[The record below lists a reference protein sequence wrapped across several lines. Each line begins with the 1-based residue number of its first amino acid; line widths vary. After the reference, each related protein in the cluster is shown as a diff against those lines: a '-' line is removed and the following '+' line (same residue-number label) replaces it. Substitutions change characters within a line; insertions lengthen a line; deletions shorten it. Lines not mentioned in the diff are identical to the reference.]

1 MSDYIDCHYA
11 RSRVD
16 QTQRPYLDGTIAAG
30 TVVVGGGLAGLTI
43 ALELARGGHSVVLL
57 EGRRIGWGASG
68 RNGGFCAP
76 GYAVGYDR
84 IAQMAGAAS
93 ARELLALSQ
102 DGVDYV
108 ADNLAAF
115 GTKVDPRRRGHISA
129 RRFPAREALERYRDK
144 MAALG
149 LSLKVQ
155 SIAETRAQLRSAA
168 YFESIVEPSCFAMQ
182 PLDYALALAREIER
196 LGGQVFE
203 NSPALSTARFGA
215 SHLVATPRGK
225 VSAHHLVICTGGY
238 TGRLVPALRR
248 AMLPIATYAMA
259 TAPDDEL
266 LQSAVAT
273 PMCISDDRRAGD
285 YYRRTTDGRLIW
297 GGRITAR
304 TRDPADL
311 AMLLRRDMV
320 DVYPQLATLRIESA
334 WSGLMAYARHHM
346 PQVGKLDEGLW
357 YCTAFGGHGL
367 NTTAA
372 AGGLIAAA
380 IAEGDDR
387 YRLFEPFGL
396 AWNGGPLGPV
406 AAQLT
411 YWKLQLHD
419 WWSER
424 DVRRKR
430 MRDALRHH
438 RRPDHAPIS

>member
-1 MSDYIDCHYA
+1 MSEYVDCHYA
-11 RSRVD
+11 RTRAD
-16 QTQRPYLDGTIAAG
+16 QTRRPFLDNTLATG
-30 TVVVGGGLAGLTI
+30 TVVIGGGLAGLTI

-68 RNGGFCAP
+68 RNGGFCGP
-76 GYAVGYDR
+76 GYALGHDGIAR
-84 IAQMAGAAS
+84 IAGTET
-93 ARELLALSQ
+93 ARELMALSRE
-102 DGVDYV
+102 GVDYV
-108 ADNLAAF
+108 ADNHAAF
-115 GTKVDPRRRGHISA
+115 GMPVDPRRRGHISA
-129 RRFPAREALERYRDK
+129 RRVPARAELERYRDK

-149 LSLKVQ
+149 LEVSVLGVE
-155 SIAETRAQLRSAA
+155 ETRAQLRSPL
-168 YFESIVEPSCFAMQ
+168 YYESIVEPTMFAMQ
-182 PLDYALALAREIER
+182 PLDYALAMAREIER
-196 LGGQVFE
+196 LGGKVFE
-203 NSPALSTARFGA
+203 NSPALSTGRFGI

-238 TGRLVPALRR
+238 TSRLIPALRR

-259 TAPDDEL
+259 SAPDEGL
-266 LQSAVAT
+266 LESAIAT

-311 AMLLRRDMV
+311 AALLRKDMIE
-320 DVYPQLATLRIESA
+320 VYPQLAALKIDSA
-334 WSGLMAYARHHM
+334 WSGLMAYARHYM

-380 IAEGDDR
+380 IADGDDR

-411 YWKLQLHD
+411 YWKLQLQD
-419 WWSER
+419 RWAER
-424 DVRRKR
+424 GVAQKR
-430 MRDALRHH
+430 ERH
-438 RRPDHAPIS
+438 A

>member
-1 MSDYIDCHYA
+1 MSDYVDCHYA

-16 QTQRPYLDGTIAAG
+16 KTERPFLDGTIAAG
-30 TVVVGGGLAGLTI
+30 TVVVGGGLAGLTV

-68 RNGGFCAP
+68 RNGGFCGP
-76 GYAVGYDR
+76 GYAVGYDA
-84 IAQMAGAAS
+84 IARMAGEES
-93 ARELLALSQ
+93 ARELLDLSR
-102 DGVDYV
+102 DGVDIV
-108 ADNLAAF
+108 ANNLAAF
-115 GTKVDPRRRGHISA
+115 GKPVDARRRGHISA
-129 RRFPAREALERYRDK
+129 RRVPARGALEQYRDK

-149 LSLKVQ
+149 VTLRVQ
-155 SIAETRAQLRSAA
+155 SVEETRAQLNSPL

-182 PLDYALALAREIER
+182 PLDYALAMAKEIEK
-196 LGGQVFE
+196 LGGKVFE
-203 NSPALSTARFGA
+203 NSPALSIGSFGA

-225 VSAHHLVICTGGY
+225 VSAHHLVIATGGY
-238 TGRLVPALRR
+238 TGRLVPALCR

-259 TAPDDEL
+259 SEANEAL
-266 LQSAVAT
+266 LDGAIVT
-273 PMCISDDRRAGD
+273 PMCVSDDRRAGD
-285 YYRRTTDGRLIW
+285 YYRRTNDGRLIW

-311 AMLLRRDMV
+311 AALLRADMV
-320 DVYPQLATLRIESA
+320 EVYPQLAGLRIESA
-334 WSGLMAYARHHM
+334 WSGLMAYARHYM

-380 IAEGDDR
+380 IAGGDDR

-396 AWNGGPLGPV
+396 AWNGGPLGPA

-411 YWKLQLHD
+411 YWKLQLQD
-419 WWSER
+419 WWAER
-424 DVRRKR
+424 GVARQKQ
-430 MRDALRHH
+430 RH
-438 RRPDHAPIS
+438 A

>member
-1 MSDYIDCHYA
+1 MSDYVDCHYA
-11 RSRVD
+11 RSRAD
-16 QTQRPYLDGTIAAG
+16 MDQRPYLDGTIAAG
-30 TVVVGGGLAGLTI
+30 TVVVGGGLAGLTV

-76 GYAVGYDR
+76 GYAVGHDR
-84 IAQMAGAAS
+84 IAQMAGEES
-93 ARELLALSQ
+93 ARELLDLSQ

-108 ADNLAAF
+108 ANNLAAF
-115 GTKVDPRRRGHISA
+115 GMKVDPRRRGHISA
-129 RRFPAREALERYRDK
+129 RRVPARADLERYRDK

-149 LSLKVQ
+149 LEMRVQ
-155 SIAETRAQLRSAA
+155 GVEETRALLKSPL
-168 YFESIVEPSCFAMQ
+168 YFESIVERTAFAMQ
-182 PLDYALALAREIER
+182 PLDYALAMAREIER
-196 LGGQVFE
+196 RGGKVFE
-203 NSPALSTARFGA
+203 NAPALSTGRFGA

-259 TAPDDEL
+259 SEANDAL
-266 LQSAVAT
+266 LDSAIAT

-311 AMLLRRDMV
+311 AALLRKDMIE
-320 DVYPQLATLRIESA
+320 VYPQLAALGIESA
-334 WSGLMAYARHHM
+334 WSGLMAYARHYM

-387 YRLFEPFGL
+387 YRLFAPFGL

-411 YWKLQLHD
+411 YWKLQLQD
-419 WWSER
+419 WWAERGVAQKNVGTAPR
-424 DVRRKR
+424 DVQ
-430 MRDALRHH
+430 
-438 RRPDHAPIS
+438 PSSTT

>member
-11 RSRVD
+11 RSRAD
-16 QTQRPYLDGTIAAG
+16 MGQRPYLDGTIAAG
-30 TVVVGGGLAGLTI
+30 TVVVGGGLAGLTV

-76 GYAVGYDR
+76 GYAVGFDA
-84 IAQMAGAAS
+84 IARVAGEQS
-93 ARELLALSQ
+93 ARELLDLSQ

-115 GTKVDPRRRGHISA
+115 GKPVDARRRGHISA
-129 RRFPAREALERYRDK
+129 RRVPAGDALERQRDK

-149 LSLKVQ
+149 LDLRVQ
-155 SIAETRAQLRSAA
+155 GVEETRAQLKSAL
-168 YFESIVEPSCFAMQ
+168 YYESIVEPTCFAMQ
-182 PLDYALALAREIER
+182 PLDYALAMAREIER
-196 LGGQVFE
+196 LGGKVFE
-203 NSPALSTARFGA
+203 NSPALSTGQFGA
-215 SHLVATPRGK
+215 SHLAVTPRGK

-238 TGRLVPALRR
+238 TGRLIPELRR

-259 TAPDDEL
+259 SEANEAL
-266 LQSAVAT
+266 LDGAITT
-273 PMCISDDRRAGD
+273 PLCVSDDRRAGD

-311 AMLLRRDMV
+311 AALLRADMV
-320 DVYPQLATLRIESA
+320 EVYPQLAALKIDSA
-334 WSGLMAYARHHM
+334 WSGLMAYARHYM

-372 AGGLIAAA
+372 GGGLIAAA

-396 AWNGGPLGPV
+396 TWNGGPLGPV

-411 YWKLQLHD
+411 YWKLQLQD
-419 WWSER
+419 WWAER
-424 DVRRKR
+424 GVVQKKVGTAPKDVQ
-430 MRDALRHH
+430 
-438 RRPDHAPIS
+438 PSSTT

>member
-11 RSRVD
+11 RSRAD

-84 IAQMAGAAS
+84 IAQMAGEQT
-93 ARELLALSQ
+93 ARELLGLSQ
-102 DGVDYV
+102 DGVGYI
-108 ADNLAAF
+108 ANNLAAF
-115 GTKVDPRRRGHISA
+115 GKPVDLKRRGHISA
-129 RRFPAREALERYRDK
+129 RRVPARADLERYRDK

-149 LSLKVQ
+149 LDLRLQGVEQ
-155 SIAETRAQLRSAA
+155 TRALLKSPL
-168 YFESIVEPSCFAMQ
+168 YFESIVEPTTFAMQ
-182 PLDYALALAREIER
+182 PLDYALAMAREIER
-196 LGGQVFE
+196 LGGKVFE
-203 NSPALSTARFGA
+203 NSPALSTGRFGA

-238 TGRLVPALRR
+238 TGRLIPALRR
-248 AMLPIATYAMA
+248 AMLPIATYALA
-259 TAPDDEL
+259 SEANDAL
-266 LQSAVAT
+266 LDGAIAT

-285 YYRRTTDGRLIW
+285 YYRRTNDGRLIW

-311 AMLLRRDMV
+311 AALLQGDMIE
-320 DVYPQLATLRIESA
+320 VYPQLAKLRIESA
-334 WSGLMAYARHHM
+334 WSGLMAYARHYM

-380 IAEGDDR
+380 IADGDDR
-387 YRLFEPFGL
+387 YRLFAPFGL
-396 AWNGGPLGPV
+396 SWNGGPLGPV

-411 YWKLQLHD
+411 YWKLQLQD
-419 WWSER
+419 WWAER
-424 DVRRKR
+424 GVRQKNVGTAPKDVQ
-430 MRDALRHH
+430 
-438 RRPDHAPIS
+438 PSSTT